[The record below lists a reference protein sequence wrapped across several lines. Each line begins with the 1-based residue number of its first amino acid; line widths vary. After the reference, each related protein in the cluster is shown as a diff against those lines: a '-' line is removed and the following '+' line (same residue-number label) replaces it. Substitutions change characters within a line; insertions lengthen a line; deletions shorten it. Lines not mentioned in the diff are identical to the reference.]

1 MAEAE
6 KTTTTAPTR
15 AAGQSGKAGKTAGR
29 AAHRTAP
36 PAKKTAPAAEKAPAA
51 KKAAAAPKK
60 TAKAGRT
67 AGPPKESGPAKSG
80 ATAKT
85 DATAKAT
92 KKGAKKVVAKKTA
105 AGTAASGGSASA
117 VPTARIARPTGI
129 VAPGDLPVR
138 PGEEPWSAEEVDAAR
153 AELLA
158 EMDRLRTEIS
168 TSEDAITGLLRDSG
182 DGAGDDQAD
191 TGTKNI
197 TREHEMALTANARE
211 MLAQTEHALERLDSG
226 TYGLCE
232 SCGEPIGKARMQAF
246 PRATL
251 CVDCKQRQERRY

>member
-1 MAEAE
+1 MA
-6 KTTTTAPTR
+6 
-15 AAGQSGKAGKTAGR
+15 
-29 AAHRTAP
+29 
-36 PAKKTAPAAEKAPAA
+36 
-51 KKAAAAPKK
+51 
-60 TAKAGRT
+60 
-67 AGPPKESGPAKSG
+67 
-80 ATAKT
+80 
-85 DATAKAT
+85 
-92 KKGAKKVVAKKTA
+92 AKKTA
-105 AGTAASGGSASA
+105 AGRAAAGASASA
-117 VPTARIARPTGI
+117 VPTARIAEATGV
-129 VAPGDLPVR
+129 VAAGDLAVR
-138 PGEEPWSAEEVDAAR
+138 PDEEPWSEEEVDAAR

-158 EMDRLRTEIS
+158 EMDRLRSEIS

-232 SCGEPIGKARMQAF
+232 SCGKPIGKARMQAF

-251 CVDCKQRQERRY
+251 CVDCKQRQERH

>member
-1 MAEAE
+1 MAEAD
-6 KTTTTAPTR
+6 KTTTTAPARTK
-15 AAGQSGKAGKTAGR
+15 GQSGKAGTATGR
-29 AAHRTAP
+29 AARKTAP

-51 KKAAAAPKK
+51 KKAAPPKK
-60 TAKAGRT
+60 TVKAGRT
-67 AGPPKESGPAKSG
+67 AEPAEESGPANAG
-80 ATAKT
+80 T
-85 DATAKAT
+85 TAKAT

-105 AGTAASGGSASA
+105 AGTAATGGPASA
-117 VPTARIARPTGI
+117 VPTARIARPTGV
-129 VAPGDLPVR
+129 VAPGDLAVR
-138 PGEEPWSAEEVDAAR
+138 PDEEPWSAEEVDAAR

-158 EMDRLRTEIS
+158 EMGRLRTEIT

-232 SCGEPIGKARMQAF
+232 SCGKPIGKARMQAF